1 MGLLDKLQTAGS
13 NLSAYD
19 GTQPAKYNQQSNYL
33 TDLAVS
39 QLDLDGKQPKVYDK
53 KSNYEN
59 DLAISQ
65 LDLNGLA
72 PKVNGKLPYLDNLP
86 K

>member
-19 GTQPAKYNQQSNYL
+19 GTQPTKYNQQSNYL

-53 KSNYEN
+53 KSNYAT

-65 LDLNGLA
+65 LDLNGLV